1 MNENLINEDSI
12 IKWVYYYDDCY
23 GNEYLTRYLE
33 LTVKDM
39 YDILEKDLKEG
50 YCNQCIVLDYP
61 YDIKTKIR
69 NDVNNLIQKYGG
81 YFVLGY

>member
-1 MNENLINEDSI
+1 MNENSINENSI

-23 GNEYLTRYLE
+23 GNEYLTRHLE

-39 YDILEKDLKEG
+39 YDILEKDLKNG
-50 YCNQCIVLDYP
+50 YCNQCVVLDYP

-69 NDVNNLIQKYGG
+69 NDINNLIQKYGG